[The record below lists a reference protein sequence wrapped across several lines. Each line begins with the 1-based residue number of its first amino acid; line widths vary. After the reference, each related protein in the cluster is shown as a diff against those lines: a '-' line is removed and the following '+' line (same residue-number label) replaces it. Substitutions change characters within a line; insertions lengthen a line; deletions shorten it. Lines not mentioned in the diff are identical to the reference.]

1 MNGDAATGELG
12 GTAAIVTGSAKNIG
26 RATALALAEAGAAVL
41 INART
46 SMVEA
51 EAVKSDIEAAGGRAI
66 VHMADVTREDQ
77 VQGMVDAAVAAFG
90 RLDILVNN
98 VGSRSQTPIVE
109 TSLEDW
115 HAVLSSALDS
125 SFLCT
130 RASVPHLAKGG
141 RGAIVNVGGVSGHAG
156 VANRSPVAT
165 AKAGLAGLTGA
176 LAIELAPQNIRV
188 NCVSPG
194 HINTTNEDGVPQH
207 FIDRVAPHGVGDMD
221 EIAAVIRFLC
231 TPGARFITG
240 ETIHAN
246 GGWYVSIA

>member
-1 MNGDAATGELG
+1 MTRELD
-12 GTAAIVTGSAKNIG
+12 GTAAIVTGSTRNIG

-46 SMVEA
+46 SRDEA
-51 EAVKSDIEAAGGRAI
+51 DALKGEIEAAGGRAM
-66 VHMADVTREDQ
+66 VHMADVTVEDQ

-98 VGSRSQTPIVE
+98 VASRSQTPIVE

-115 HAVLSSALDS
+115 RAVLASALDS
-125 SFLCT
+125 TFLCT

-141 RGAIVNVGGVSGHAG
+141 RGSIVNLGGVSGHAG
-156 VANRSPVAT
+156 VPNRSPVAA
-165 AKAGLAGLTGA
+165 AKAGLAGMTGS
-176 LAIELAPQNIRV
+176 LAVELAPQKIRV

-194 HINTTNEDGVPQH
+194 HINSSHDGGVPQH
-207 FIDRVAPHGVGDMD
+207 FVDRVSPLGIGDMT
-221 EIAAVIRFLC
+221 EIAAIIRFLC

-246 GGWYVSIA
+246 GGWYVSIG